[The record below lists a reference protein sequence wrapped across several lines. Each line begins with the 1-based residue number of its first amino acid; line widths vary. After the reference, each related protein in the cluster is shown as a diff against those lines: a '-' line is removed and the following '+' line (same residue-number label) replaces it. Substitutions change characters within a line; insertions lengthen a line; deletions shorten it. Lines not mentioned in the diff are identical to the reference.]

1 MSRLKDKF
9 YNWAV
14 RKNENVR
21 YEYEKYVMEHTE
33 EHYENRLK
41 HWKILW
47 KLNWHYRVK
56 KKELPLLY
64 FDKNIVQK
72 GTTAQKNA
80 AGKKNIEKKS
90 LNPNIAK
97 EYMQSSDFPESKVYE
112 RKEIITLSKELL
124 EYDVISF
131 DMFDTLI
138 FRCFN
143 DPKDVFW
150 LVGNELHIPNY
161 KVIRAAIEQ
170 ELREEKANG
179 EVTIDEIYDVISK
192 RYDIEKEYG
201 ISLELEYEKKSCFAN
216 PYMHELYTC
225 LKKHGKRMIV
235 TSNMYLNKNFLQQ
248 ILQECGYTQID
259 EIYVSCDYSIS
270 KKNGGLQK
278 KITELIG
285 KQKKMIHIGD
295 NYHMDVEGSRIAG
308 WKAIYYKNVN
318 QIGKKYRPQ
327 KMTCLSGGIYQGLV
341 NSKLHS
347 GLSLNPYYEYGYA
360 YVGYLVYGFCKWL
373 NQLAKLEDVDKFL
386 FVSRDMCVVEQVYK
400 KYFNKVDSEY
410 IKASRT
416 SSIHLSFERHIEH
429 FINWHVKRRISSC
442 ITISQVLNEL
452 NLEYLENQLEM
463 YGLLPQEVLT
473 NVNLGELKDLIY
485 GNKDKIAMSYKTEK
499 EAAKKYYSSK
509 IENAKKVCIVDLGW
523 KGSTANSLEYFLKEY
538 CQMDVNMICA
548 LLGMEG
554 HDFVDEMMSVNKIY
568 SYMFSSRDNTDM
580 MQEHNANGNIWR
592 RIYEIIFTSNE
603 QSLLNFTLQKNEEV
617 DFRYLRKEVRNP
629 EIITNIHQ
637 GIIDFA
643 NDFANQEKKLEIDF
657 DISPRD
663 TYKPLCNILKE
674 TEYNYEL
681 FKNFEVC
688 FIAGD
693 VKENNIEMFKEV
705 VLEGGK

>member
-14 RKNENVR
+14 RKNEDVR
-21 YEYEKYVMEHTE
+21 YEYERYVMENIK
-33 EHYENRLK
+33 EHYESHFK

-56 KKELPLLY
+56 KKSEPMLY
-64 FDKNIVQK
+64 FEKSTSNKEFKI
-72 GTTAQKNA
+72 
-80 AGKKNIEKKS
+80 KKNRSEIKK
-90 LNPNIAK
+90 K
-97 EYMQSSDFPESKVYE
+97 ENLSKVKESQVYFDFPESRVCE
-112 RKEIITLSKELL
+112 RKESIILLKELMK
-124 EYDVISF
+124 YDVISF

-143 DPKDVFW
+143 NPKDVFW
-150 LVGNELHIPNY
+150 LIGNELKIPDY
-161 KVIRAAIEQ
+161 KVIRAEIEQ
-170 ELREEKANG
+170 ELRLEKKNG
-179 EVTIDEIYDVISK
+179 EVTLDEIYDVISK
-192 RYDIEKEYG
+192 RYNIDKEYG

-216 PYMHELYTC
+216 PYMYEIYKILKEHE
-225 LKKHGKRMIV
+225 KKIIV
-235 TSNMYLNKNFLQQ
+235 TSNMYMGKAHLLEILN
-248 ILQECGYTQID
+248 ECGYTQID
-259 EIYVSCDYSIS
+259 EIYVSCDYFIS

-278 KITELIG
+278 KISELLG
-285 KQKKMIHIGD
+285 KEQKVIHIGD
-295 NYHMDVEGSRIAG
+295 NYYMDVEGSRIAG

-318 QIGKKYRPQ
+318 QIGKKYRPE
-327 KMTCLSGGIYQGLV
+327 KMTCLSGSIYQGLV
-341 NSKLHS
+341 NSKLYS
-347 GLSLNPYYEYGYA
+347 GISLNPYYEYGYA

-373 NQLAKLEDVDKFL
+373 NQLAKLQDIDKFL
-386 FVSRDMCVVEQVYK
+386 FVSRDMNVIERVYK
-400 KYFNKVDSEY
+400 RHFNQIDSEY

-452 NLEYLENQLEM
+452 NLEYLENQLEAFE
-463 YGLLPQEVLT
+463 LLPHEVLT
-473 NVNLGELKDLIY
+473 KDNLEKLKKLIY
-485 GNKDKIAMSYKTEK
+485 GNKDKIAQSYKEEK

-509 IENAKKVCIVDLGW
+509 IGNAKKVCIVDLGW
-523 KGSTANSLEYFLKEY
+523 KGSTANSLEYFWKEY
-538 CQMDVNMICA
+538 CQMDIDIICA

-568 SYMFSSRDNTDM
+568 SYMFSSQDNTDM
-580 MQEHNANGNIWR
+580 MQEHNVNGNIWR

-603 QSLLNFTLQKNEEV
+603 QSLLNFTLQDNGEV
-617 DFRYLRKEVRNP
+617 GFRYLRKEIRNP

-637 GIIDFA
+637 GIVDFV
-643 NDFANQEKKLEIDF
+643 NDFANQEKKMQTDF
-657 DISPRD
+657 NISPRD
-663 TYKPLCNILKE
+663 SYKPLRNILKE
-674 TEYNYEL
+674 TGYNYGL
-681 FKNFEVC
+681 FKDFEVC